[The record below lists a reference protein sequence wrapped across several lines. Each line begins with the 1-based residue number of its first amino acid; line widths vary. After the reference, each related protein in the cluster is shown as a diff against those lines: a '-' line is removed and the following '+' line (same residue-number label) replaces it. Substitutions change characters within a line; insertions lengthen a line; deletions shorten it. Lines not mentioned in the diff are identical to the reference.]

1 MAESKLRTF
10 IISVFCIAFLSG
22 CSSASNISPEIVC
35 GKWQMYAADTGRNG
49 KEQKQPITYTF
60 MPDGKYVSRLSEST
74 PEETTGKWEIKDG
87 KLLLSETKNNIA
99 AYTYSEEQGQTFTY
113 VAYEKTFFPK
123 GVTFI
128 LRKIVP

>member
-1 MAESKLRTF
+1 M
-10 IISVFCIAFLSG
+10 SVFFNSVFLFYLISYSFLSQTVDE
-22 CSSASNISPEIVC
+22 P
-35 GKWQMYAADTGRNG
+35 
-49 KEQKQPITYTF
+49 
-60 MPDGKYVSRLSEST
+60 
-74 PEETTGKWEIKDG
+74 IKDG

-99 AYTYSEEQGQTFTY
+99 AYTYSKEQGQTFTY

>member
-1 MAESKLRTF
+1 MAESKLRTL

-60 MPDGKYVSRLSEST
+60 MLRYYFLFHLITISH
-74 PEETTGKWEIKDG
+74 
-87 KLLLSETKNNIA
+87 LL
-99 AYTYSEEQGQTFTY
+99 
-113 VAYEKTFFPK
+113 FPI
-123 GVTFI
+123 FLLF
-128 LRKIVP
+128 LRVYFL